1 MVLFYFQ
8 GYEGSLI
15 KLTSKQVSIL
25 NLYINDHFY
34 NKFEL
39 TFFRNV
45 ARAQHSLF
53 PLGFYFV
60 VVALKDRVRLAQE
73 NSL

>member
-15 KLTSKQVSIL
+15 KLTSKQVRIL
-25 NLYINDHFY
+25 NLDIHGHFY

-45 ARAQHSLF
+45 TSAQHSLF

-60 VVALKDRVRLAQE
+60 LSLKDRVRLVR
-73 NSL
+73 N